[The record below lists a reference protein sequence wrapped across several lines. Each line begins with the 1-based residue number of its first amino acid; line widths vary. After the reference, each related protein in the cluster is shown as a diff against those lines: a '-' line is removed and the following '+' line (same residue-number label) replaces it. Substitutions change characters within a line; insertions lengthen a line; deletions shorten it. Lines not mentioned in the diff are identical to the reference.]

1 MRKNFFLFFLV
12 LVFSPFFEV
21 SVLLAQNNGP
31 GSGRRN
37 GRVNGRRVR
46 IQTRN
51 IVDTSQC
58 ARMEFRTIDGT
69 CNNLRSAESME
80 FGARDIVLR
89 RSLPPAYGLTDPFN
103 AMGGDNRFSAR
114 AISNIVSAQI
124 GQEPSNQNLS
134 AFVFSWGQFLDHDIS
149 LTPEA
154 HNEFEPIS
162 LPANEPL
169 FTQEI
174 PFFRSE
180 IFANTGQVEA
190 REQLNLITAWIDAS
204 MVYGSEPL
212 RADWLRTHQNGKL
225 KVSSGNLLPFNTL
238 DGEYGSP
245 IDTAAPS
252 MAGAD
257 ANGRMWVA
265 GDIRAGEQTGLTCL
279 HTLFVREHNR
289 LCDELIGQGLQDD
302 EEIYQKAREQ
312 IIAQIQKISY
322 DEFLPAMG
330 VSLDR
335 YEGYDSRVRPDI
347 SNEFATG
354 AYRLGHTMVTGGVR
368 LVDANCQPM
377 PDSLVSLIEA
387 FFNPSIIQNNGI
399 DPYLK
404 GLSLEVQSEVDL
416 LIVDELR
423 NFLFSDPNSSPIVA
437 GFDLAALNIQRG
449 RDHGLADYNSARQ
462 RFRGRT
468 ARDFSDISRDSLTA
482 ARLSAAYQ
490 GDINNIDLWVGLL
503 AEDKVNGTSLGP
515 TLLAMLKDQFER
527 LRDGDRFY
535 FENSLGRNALS
546 NIDNTSLSDIIQ
558 RNTQLSDLPSNI
570 MFASTCNGNVQNN
583 NRLASQ
589 LDIFPNPSEGEIRIK
604 RSRKDIRI
612 EAFSVIDLRGMT
624 LINQRA
630 YERRIDLSFLQPGTY
645 FIQIFTNKGMATK
658 SLVME

>member
-12 LVFSPFFEV
+12 LVFSPFFEI

-31 GSGRRN
+31 GSGRRD

-51 IVDTSQC
+51 AVDTSQC
-58 ARMEFRTIDGT
+58 VRMEFRTIDGT
-69 CNNLRSAESME
+69 CNNLRNAETME
-80 FGARDIVLR
+80 YGARDIVLR

-103 AMGGDNRFSAR
+103 ALAGQSRLSAR
-114 AISNIVSAQI
+114 AISNILSDQQAPQL
-124 GQEPSNQNLS
+124 SDQNLS
-134 AFVFSWGQFLDHDIS
+134 AFVFSWGQFLDHDIT

-154 HNEFEPIS
+154 HREFEPIV

-169 FTQEI
+169 LTQPI
-174 PFFRSE
+174 PFLRSE
-180 IFANTGQVEA
+180 IYANSGQTTA

-204 MVYGSEPL
+204 MIYGSEPI
-212 RADWLRTHQNGKL
+212 RADWLRSHQEGKL

-289 LCDELIGQGLQDD
+289 LCDEFIAQGLQDD

-312 IIAQIQKISY
+312 VSAQIQKITY

-335 YEGYDSRVRPDI
+335 YQGYNNRIRPDI
-347 SNEFATG
+347 SNEFATA
-354 AYRLGHTMVTGGVR
+354 AYRLGHTMVTGGVQ
-368 LVDANCQPM
+368 LVDANCQPA
-377 PDSLVSLIEA
+377 PDSLVSLVEA
-387 FFNPSIIQNNGI
+387 FFNPSIIQNYGI

-416 LIVDELR
+416 QIVDELR
-423 NFLFSDPNSSPIVA
+423 NFLFSDPNTSPIVA
-437 GFDLAALNIQRG
+437 GVDLAALNIQRG
-449 RDHGLADYNSARQ
+449 RDHGLADYNTVREH
-462 RFRGRT
+462 FRGRA

-482 ARLSAAYQ
+482 ARLSVAYQ
-490 GDINNIDLWVGLL
+490 GDINDIDLWVGLL
-503 AEDKVNGTSLGP
+503 SEDKVNGTSFGP

-535 FENSLGRNALS
+535 FENSLGRSMLAE
-546 NIDNTSLSDIIQ
+546 IDNTSLSEIIM
-558 RNTQLSDLPSNI
+558 RNTQLSDLPTNI

-612 EAFSVIDLRGMT
+612 EAFSVIDVSGMT
-624 LINQRA
+624 LINRRE
-630 YERRIDLSFLQPGTY
+630 YERKIDLSFLQPGTY